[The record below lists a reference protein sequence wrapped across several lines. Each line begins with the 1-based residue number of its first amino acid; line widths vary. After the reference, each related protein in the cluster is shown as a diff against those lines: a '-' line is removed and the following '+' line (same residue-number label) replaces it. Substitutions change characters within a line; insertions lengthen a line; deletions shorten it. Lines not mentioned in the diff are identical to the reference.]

1 MANTINNSHNNPWQI
16 LLITLIII
24 LWQKLLTRDLRISH
38 LWRSRVTS
46 GHFHKQSLALFY
58 LSNRRVFHV
67 IICFQFFAIYFV
79 FFFFRIAIAVSFAF
93 RSITFNLC
101 LSPKQ
106 LISQVN
112 SDNKTIHIYRKKH
125 LLVSYVKYTRYIQ
138 WSTFTRNNQLNMSVW
153 KKIYWKMEH
162 LTARNR
168 DTQRHSNRQSQNL
181 ADSLL

>member
-46 GHFHKQSLALFY
+46 GHFHKQSLSHCSIFPTGESFTLLLVFSFLLFIFY
-58 LSNRRVFHV
+58 
-67 IICFQFFAIYFV
+67 C
-79 FFFFRIAIAVSFAF
+79 FFFRIAIAVSFAF
-93 RSITFNLC
+93 RSLTFNLC
-101 LSPKQ
+101 LFHKL

-153 KKIYWKMEH
+153 KKSIGKW
-162 LTARNR
+162 
-168 DTQRHSNRQSQNL
+168 SI
-181 ADSLL
+181 